1 MSQENVE
8 AFKRAVDAYNRRDID
23 VFLEEFDPEAEWH
36 SLTQVMFGGEQAVF
50 RGREGIREGVRDI
63 DDALADMQVECVAV
77 RDLGEVIVVDGRV
90 RGRGRVSG
98 AEVDSPINWVV
109 QFRGGRVTQLRD
121 FLDPAE
127 ALEAAGLSE

>member
-1 MSQENVE
+1 MSEENVE
-8 AFKRAVDAYNRRDID
+8 AFKRAVDAYNRREID
-23 VFLEEFDPEAEWH
+23 AFLEEFDPEAEWH

-90 RGRGRVSG
+90 RGRGRASG

-109 QFRGGRVTQLRD
+109 EFRGGRVAQLRD